1 MTAGPGG
8 RSSFREAPLSPPRA
22 RHALAGLQ
30 TLLSLKLRSV
40 AQRFG
45 VSASRISHIQRALEQ
60 ASPSPEHR
68 KAMALCKV
76 KQRPALYSFMSETER
91 FQVNGVDI
99 DGIASF
105 GDW

>member
-1 MTAGPGG
+1 MQAWGQVLDLDFLMVGEALRARWAGWQVVFPRG
-8 RSSFREAPLSPPRA
+8 PLEPRA

-76 KQRPALYSFMSETER
+76 KQ
-91 FQVNGVDI
+91 
-99 DGIASF
+99 
-105 GDW
+105 

>member
-1 MTAGPGG
+1 MAWGQVLDLDFLMVGEALRARWAGWQVVFPRG
-8 RSSFREAPLSPPRA
+8 PLEPRA

-30 TLLSLKLRSV
+30 TLFSLKLRSV

-76 KQRPALYSFMSETER
+76 KQ
-91 FQVNGVDI
+91 
-99 DGIASF
+99 
-105 GDW
+105 

>member
-1 MTAGPGG
+1 MPAGPGG
-8 RSSFREAPLSPPRA
+8 RSSFREAPLSPPP
-22 RHALAGLQ
+22 RHAIAGLQ

-76 KQRPALYSFMSETER
+76 KQ
-91 FQVNGVDI
+91 
-99 DGIASF
+99 
-105 GDW
+105 